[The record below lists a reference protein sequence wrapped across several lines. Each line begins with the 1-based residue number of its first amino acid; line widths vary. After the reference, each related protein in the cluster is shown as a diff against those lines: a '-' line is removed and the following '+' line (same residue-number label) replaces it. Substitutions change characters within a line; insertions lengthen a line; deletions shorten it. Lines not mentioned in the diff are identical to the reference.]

1 MKTTW
6 RAGSVAMI
14 TAGAVLSATP
24 HPAVA
29 DGDRAKAEPEAEQAV
44 RVLTAVRPV
53 KRIGVEKTANLIR
66 TSAKRREPTAT
77 HRKAVTALLGISA
90 IQTARTF

>member
-1 MKTTW
+1 
-6 RAGSVAMI
+6 MI
-14 TAGAVLSATP
+14 TASAVLSATP

-53 KRIGVEKTANLIR
+53 KRIGVKKTANLIR
-66 TSAKRREPTAT
+66 TYAERRELRAT
-77 HRKAVTALLGISA
+77 RRKAVTALLDISA